1 VFAIKELHDKYGPVV
16 RIAPNQVSFCSA
28 ASWRDIYGHVQAGQ
42 KPFLKSKFFY
52 EAMPGESENILTVG
66 DPSIHARM
74 RRNLSH
80 GFSASA
86 LSAQEGLVQG
96 FINQLVQR
104 LGESPN
110 DSKDMVTWLNMLT
123 FDIIGQLAFG
133 ESFGNLDRGMG
144 PLRAHEVFQG
154 ADSLQANHTFGWRFS
169 SIALKP

>member
-1 VFAIKELHDKYGPVV
+1 
-16 RIAPNQVSFCSA
+16 
-28 ASWRDIYGHVQAGQ
+28 
-42 KPFLKSKFFY
+42 
-52 EAMPGESENILTVG
+52 
-66 DPSIHARM
+66 M

-110 DSKDMVTWLNMLT
+110 DSKEMVTWLNMLT